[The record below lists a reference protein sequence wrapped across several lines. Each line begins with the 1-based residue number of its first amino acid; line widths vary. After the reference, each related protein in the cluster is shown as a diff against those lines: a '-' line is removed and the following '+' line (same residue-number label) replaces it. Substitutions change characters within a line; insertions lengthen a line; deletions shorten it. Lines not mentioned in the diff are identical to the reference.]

1 VCVCAGGGVEQE
13 TKPLHPRRL
22 QGTCCAPRPLYFQ
35 GATATQP
42 FSSLTAA
49 LLQSQSVGTSQLASY
64 PQCLNSRIADL
75 PTAPAPCILQPVL
88 CTPPTPAAGKAA
100 THEPRCRGSGLVS
113 QSVIATQTCIHN
125 SLESN
130 PLPWRDASRA
140 DVRASD
146 TRGGQPQQAETPVD
160 TGVATDPR
168 CDSLMCLPAFLDWLM
183 CRSQV
188 AAAERREVDER
199 AATLTTLHRSKGREW
214 PHVLIVNCHSE
225 ELPLQPKAF
234 SKRGSNAAAAYE
246 PESSTDILAA
256 ATNRAGGL
264 ADGPSGV
271 LPELCGCTPGPAA
284 VSFPGSDPCAATPQ
298 QHCVDGDQCH
308 GQLMHAALKDQSL
321 RLPVALVA
329 AAEGGA
335 EDAEVVQQQGGDCQL
350 ADMMQG
356 SCSGHANEIDLLDL
370 ETQGICAELSRHED
384 SASGKVEEERRLLY
398 VGMTR
403 ARVSLAIVYPA
414 ATVSGRPL
422 MPSPFLSELPQALVK
437 IEHFSGGV
445 GTAKLEAIVD
455 SLHAR
460 RKQEVKL
467 GDQGRAP
474 GTQALRTAVRCTAPK
489 GGHIPISN
497 NTSGKVITS
506 GKQAS
511 DHQCMTYERHCPPT
525 QQERT
530 ATSGNGELLLL
541 QVDPVASLPSG
552 RLHHADGLLLTT
564 SHAHAKL
571 PAVAHHHASTVHST
585 AQNPCMMQ
593 RLSKAAS
600 LEEDTAMCEGWR
612 QPFAYPEDE
621 GLALGLGAPEQHPF
635 FKALPSRS
643 RAAVVRLCMH
653 YAEMHA
659 FGEVPRLRA
668 RLLAELQSRFAYHM
682 LCFHCS
688 QCRTATECIQVS
700 TMWRVLQT

>member
-1 VCVCAGGGVEQE
+1 M
-13 TKPLHPRRL
+13 
-22 QGTCCAPRPLYFQ
+22 
-35 GATATQP
+35 ATQ
-42 FSSLTAA
+42 S
-49 LLQSQSVGTSQLASY
+49 
-64 PQCLNSRIADL
+64 
-75 PTAPAPCILQPVL
+75 
-88 CTPPTPAAGKAA
+88 
-100 THEPRCRGSGLVS
+100 
-113 QSVIATQTCIHN
+113 CIHN
-125 SLESN
+125 SLESAQ
-130 PLPWRDASRA
+130 LPSRDASRA
-140 DVRASD
+140 DVRASN
-146 TRGGQPQQAETPVD
+146 TRGGQSQQAETPVD
-160 TGVATDPR
+160 TGVATGPR

-188 AAAERREVDER
+188 AAAERREIDER

-214 PHVLIVNCHSE
+214 PHVLIFNCHSQ
-225 ELPLQPKAF
+225 ELPLLPKAF
-234 SKRGSNAAAAYE
+234 SKRGSNAAAAHE
-246 PESSTDILAA
+246 PESSTDILGA
-256 ATNRAGGL
+256 ATNSAGGL
-264 ADGPSGV
+264 ADRPSGV
-271 LPELCGCTPGPAA
+271 LPELCGCAPGSAA
-284 VSFPGSDPCAATPQ
+284 LSIPGSDPCAATPQ
-298 QHCVDGDQCH
+298 QRCVDGNQCH
-308 GQLMHAALKDQSL
+308 GQLIHAARKDQSL

-335 EDAEVVQQQGGDCQL
+335 EDAEVVQQEGGDCQL
-350 ADMMQG
+350 ADMMKG
-356 SCSGHANEIDLLDL
+356 SCSRRANETDVLDL
-370 ETQGICAELSRHED
+370 ETHGNYAELSRRED

-403 ARVSLAIVYPA
+403 ARESLAIVYPA
-414 ATVSGRPL
+414 ATVSGRPA
-422 MPSPFLSELPQALVK
+422 MPSPFLAELPQALVK
-437 IEHFSGGV
+437 TEHFSGGV

-474 GTQALRTAVRCTAPK
+474 GTQALRTAVRCTALK
-489 GGHIPISN
+489 GGHIS
-497 NTSGKVITS
+497 VAS

-511 DHQCMTYERHCPPT
+511 DDQCMMYERRCPPT
-525 QQERT
+525 QLERT

-541 QVDPVASLPSG
+541 QVDQVASLPSG

-564 SHAHAKL
+564 CHAHATL
-571 PAVAHHHASTVHST
+571 PAVAHYHASTVHST
-585 AQNPCMMQ
+585 AHNPSMMQ

-600 LEEDTAMCEGWR
+600 LEEDTAMCEGR
-612 QPFAYPEDE
+612 RRPFKSPENE
-621 GLALGLGAPEQHPF
+621 GLALGLAAPEQHPF

-682 LCFHCS
+682 LCLHCS

-700 TMWRVLQT
+700 GRYLKPDMYPTILGLQSPKPCDGMPRVFKSFERLNH